1 MHEPAYSNY
10 QGYKIRSIFLD
21 ISKAS
26 DKVWHQGLIFKLK
39 QNGISR
45 KLFNLIKEFLK
56 NRTQRVVLNGQFYS
70 WAGINA
76 GVPQESI
83 LGPLLLLFLMYI
95 NDLTNDLS
103 ASAKLF
109 AGYTSLFSVV
119 FNVDASARIK

>member
-39 QNGISR
+39 QSGISR

-56 NRTQRVVLNGQFYS
+56 NRTQRVVLNGQFSS